1 MQVTGKRIEQ
11 SCPHKC
17 DPIAMQRRQNV
28 LLSLDLQ
35 QLHVQARAQPVEIDE
50 EASIIE

>member
-1 MQVTGKRIEQ
+1 MEVTGKHIEQ

-28 LLSLDLQ
+28 LLSLDRQ
-35 QLHVQARAQPVEIDE
+35 QPHEETQAQPVEIDE
-50 EASIIE
+50 EASIFQ